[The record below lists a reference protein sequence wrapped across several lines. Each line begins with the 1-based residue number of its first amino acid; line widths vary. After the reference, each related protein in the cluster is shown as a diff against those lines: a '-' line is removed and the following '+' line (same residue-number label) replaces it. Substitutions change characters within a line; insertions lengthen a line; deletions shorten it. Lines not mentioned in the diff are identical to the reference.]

1 MSAAQRT
8 LPKIKFGFNTRP
20 TLLLCVVEDTLQE
33 NRIMNPVPS
42 RMTLIRWIESGILEG
57 KKTPTGIWIVY
68 QDSFESF
75 VRNLQTNLQGDAV
88 AA

>member
-20 TLLLCVVEDTLQE
+20 TLTLCIVEDVIQE
-33 NRIMNPVPS
+33 NRLMNPVPS
-42 RMTLIRWIESGILEG
+42 RMTLIRWVESGILEG

-68 QDSFESF
+68 QDSFENF
-75 VRNLQTNLQGDAV
+75 VRNLQSQPI

>member
-20 TLLLCVVEDTLQE
+20 TLRLCVIEETLQE
-33 NRIMNPVPS
+33 QRIMNPVPS
-42 RMTLIRWIESGILEG
+42 RMTLITWVEQGILEG

-68 QDSFESF
+68 QDSFENF
-75 VRNLQTNLQGDAV
+75 VKKLQSEPI